1 MKIRP
6 LLVVLFSL
14 VIGTVYAQN
23 NFKQVNPD
31 ITYTVSPSKYVLGG
45 LVVDGVSGF
54 DPDLLQSI
62 AGLEIGATYEVPGAD
77 MSEVVRR
84 YWEQKLFS
92 DVSLTADSI
101 VGNTIYLHVHL
112 KAQPRISSIVYTGV
126 KKSEREALEKSI
138 GLRVGGQI
146 TQDMINRAK
155 IIIKRYF
162 DDKGFKNAAVDIRM
176 KDDVTKENNM
186 LIDINIDKSNKVKVE
201 HIYITGVSHK
211 EAAKLKRAM
220 KKTHENSLINFFRSK
235 KFLPEKYEEDKT
247 YVLDRLNAWGYRD
260 AVITTDSV
268 AATKPDYVNIYIN
281 LDKGKKYYIRDITW
295 VGNTVYPTAI
305 LQNILQ
311 MKKGDIYNQTLLS
324 KRLNEDD
331 DAVRN
336 LYYNNG
342 YVFNNIEPVE
352 TTIDGD
358 SVDLE
363 MRVNEG
369 RQARFIVPVTHA
381 FTKMLFGAN
390 CAPSPAT
397 SSVWRPSSAQ

>member
-235 KFLPEKYEEDKT
+235 NSCPRSTKKTRRTCSIASMLGAIAMQSLLQIPLPQ
-247 YVLDRLNAWGYRD
+247 RSP
-260 AVITTDSV
+260 TTS
-268 AATKPDYVNIYIN
+268 
-281 LDKGKKYYIRDITW
+281 
-295 VGNTVYPTAI
+295 
-305 LQNILQ
+305 
-311 MKKGDIYNQTLLS
+311 
-324 KRLNEDD
+324 
-331 DAVRN
+331 
-336 LYYNNG
+336 
-342 YVFNNIEPVE
+342 
-352 TTIDGD
+352 
-358 SVDLE
+358 
-363 MRVNEG
+363 
-369 RQARFIVPVTHA
+369 
-381 FTKMLFGAN
+381 
-390 CAPSPAT
+390 T
-397 SSVWRPSSAQ
+397 STSI

>member
-14 VIGTVYAQN
+14 MVGAAYAQN
-23 NFKQVNPD
+23 TFKQVNPD
-31 ITYTVSPSKYVLGG
+31 ITYTVSPAKYVLGG

-112 KAQPRISSIVYTGV
+112 KAQPRISSIVYSGV

-146 TQDMINRAK
+146 TQDMVNRAK

-162 DDKGFKNAAVDIRM
+162 DDKGFKNAAIDIRM
-176 KDDVTKENNM
+176 KDDVTKENNV
-186 LIDINIDKSNKVKVE
+186 LIDIDIDKSNKVKVE

-211 EAAKLKRAM
+211 EASKLKRAM
-220 KKTHENSLINFFRSK
+220 KKTREKSLINFFRSK

-247 YVLDRLNAWGYRD
+247 YVLNRLNAWGYRD
-260 AVITTDSV
+260 AIITADSV
-268 AATKPDYVNIYIN
+268 AATKPDYVNVYIN
-281 LDKGKKYYIRDITW
+281 LDKERNIIF
-295 VGNTVYPTAI
+295 AI
-305 LQNILQ
+305 STGLEIL
-311 MKKGDIYNQTLLS
+311 
-324 KRLNEDD
+324 
-331 DAVRN
+331 
-336 LYYNNG
+336 
-342 YVFNNIEPVE
+342 
-352 TTIDGD
+352 
-358 SVDLE
+358 
-363 MRVNEG
+363 
-369 RQARFIVPVTHA
+369 FIP
-381 FTKMLFGAN
+381 L
-390 CAPSPAT
+390 
-397 SSVWRPSSAQ
+397 

>member
-220 KKTHENSLINFFRSK
+220 KKTREKSLINFFRSK

-311 MKKGDIYNQTLLS
+311 MKKGDIYNQTL
-324 KRLNEDD
+324 
-331 DAVRN
+331 
-336 LYYNNG
+336 
-342 YVFNNIEPVE
+342 
-352 TTIDGD
+352 
-358 SVDLE
+358 
-363 MRVNEG
+363 
-369 RQARFIVPVTHA
+369 
-381 FTKMLFGAN
+381 
-390 CAPSPAT
+390 
-397 SSVWRPSSAQ
+397 